1 MSGARPDTSMRLAD
15 DPEGR
20 AEQIVERRLLAAMLV
35 ATLSERERYIVELRF
50 VEGLTQSQ
58 IADRIGVSQMQ
69 VSRLLT
75 RALASMRAHAAEE
88 PVTP

>member
-1 MSGARPDTSMRLAD
+1 M
-15 DPEGR
+15 
-20 AEQIVERRLLAAMLV
+20 ERRLLAEYLV
-35 ATLSERERYIVELRF
+35 GTLSERERHIVELRF

-88 PVTP
+88 TPA